1 MFKGLA
7 NLGTLMKQAQQIGG
21 QMEKLS
27 EEMKNRRTSGSAGG
41 GMVEIEV
48 NGLLEVTACRIDPGV
63 FAQGDRELVEDMLVA
78 ATNQAVAKAKQLHA
92 EALRGLT
99 GGLPL
104 PGLDDMLQK
113 FAGAIEAEPKIEPEP
128 KKE

>member
-7 NLGTLMKQAQQIGG
+7 NLGALLKQAQQIGG
-21 QMEKLS
+21 QMDKLS

-48 NGLLEVTACRIDPGV
+48 NGLLEVTACRIDPTV
-63 FAQGDRELVEDMLVA
+63 FAQGDRELVEDLVLA

-104 PGLDDMLQK
+104 PGLDEIVQK
-113 FAGAIEAEPKIEPEP
+113 FAGAIDEEPKDQEL

>member
-7 NLGTLMKQAQQIGG
+7 NLGALLKQAQQIGG
-21 QMEKLS
+21 QMDKLS
-27 EEMKNRRTSGSAGG
+27 EEMKNRRTSGLAGG

-48 NGLLEVTACRIDPGV
+48 NGLLEATACRIDPAV
-63 FAQGDRELVEDMLVA
+63 FAQGDRELVEDLVLA
-78 ATNQAVAKAKQLHA
+78 AINQAVGKAKQLHA

-99 GGLPL
+99 GDLPL
-104 PGLDDMLQK
+104 PGLDEVLQK
-113 FAGAIEAEPKIEPEP
+113 FAGAIEQEP

>member
-7 NLGTLMKQAQQIGG
+7 NLGALLKQAQQIGG
-21 QMEKLS
+21 QMDKLS
-27 EEMKNRRTSGSAGG
+27 EEMKNRRTTGSAGG

-63 FAQGDRELVEDMLVA
+63 FAQGDRELVEDMVLA
-78 ATNQAVAKAKQLHA
+78 ATNQAVGKAKQLHA

-104 PGLDDMLQK
+104 PGLDEVLQK
-113 FAGAIEAEPKIEPEP
+113 FAGAIEQEP